1 MKKWMCC
8 MTLVFAAALCL
19 AGCSDA
25 DEVSQT
31 PQPVQDAA
39 AKDPLVVTWSDEPM
53 MVRAVETDAVTL
65 TDEDRMLAREGG
77 MDFENWAG
85 DMLTQI
91 QTMSGENVI
100 TPQHLGHDLGEDCY
114 GIDESGTCWVEWPS
128 PPDAQDGNWY
138 LYVQPE
144 GEDPVLLDEGA
155 YYYDRKSLRG
165 NGVVMDYENGNVV
178 WIKPNGDYFVRLYCA
193 ETGDTLELDQFANAG
208 AQVAIG
214 EKDAVWVK
222 RDAAQQLC
230 LMHCD
235 LESGAVTQLEVLED
249 GADNPVICG
258 RYVVMHKNSGRDLW
272 VYDLEQRAWTLHIGG
287 DLSVFGTY
295 TGLDVPFVLD
305 DRHIALVSDTMMT
318 PYQLA
323 VVDLA
328 AGTAYPVE
336 TAPYTPLCYFP
347 AGAKEETLADVEGA
361 VSRIQ
366 PVDADGTTVM
376 MLLQMTDEGVEKT
389 AQTYRFLW

>member
-235 LESGAVTQLEVLED
+235 LESGAVTQL
-249 GADNPVICG
+249 
-258 RYVVMHKNSGRDLW
+258 
-272 VYDLEQRAWTLHIGG
+272 
-287 DLSVFGTY
+287 
-295 TGLDVPFVLD
+295 
-305 DRHIALVSDTMMT
+305 
-318 PYQLA
+318 
-323 VVDLA
+323 
-328 AGTAYPVE
+328 
-336 TAPYTPLCYFP
+336 
-347 AGAKEETLADVEGA
+347 
-361 VSRIQ
+361 
-366 PVDADGTTVM
+366 
-376 MLLQMTDEGVEKT
+376 
-389 AQTYRFLW
+389 AQTIL